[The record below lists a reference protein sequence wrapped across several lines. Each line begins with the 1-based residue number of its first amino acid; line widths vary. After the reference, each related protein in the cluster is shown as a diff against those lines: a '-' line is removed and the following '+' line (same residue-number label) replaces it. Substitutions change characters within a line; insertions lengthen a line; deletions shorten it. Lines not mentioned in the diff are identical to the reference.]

1 MGKSSFFISAA
12 ILTSVVCFKIV
23 NNARIRMPQYN
34 AAKIESPVASEGQ
47 ALDAGSLLY
56 SLVSKYPIC
65 PLSANLDRAKRFKYP

>member
-1 MGKSSFFISAA
+1 
-12 ILTSVVCFKIV
+12 
-23 NNARIRMPQYN
+23 MPQYN